1 MSYSIRIVAEASK
14 KATRTTAN
22 LKLVIFKTSYRRV
35 PKSLRRS
42 VELKDWDKNKERLK
56 SSSTQADVLNLYL
69 NATEKKL
76 YDQIYLW
83 ESRSIN
89 WNPKQLMSILDS
101 KSDKPQQTKAVT
113 VVDFIDR
120 QIDFFKTK
128 ERFKNGEKTTGSSN
142 WENYQWL
149 KNSLLKFTQFKYKK
163 NFGIYTFKDITES
176 FLRSYSIYIQEKG
189 FKNNNKGGLKHKLTC
204 LKAVFRLAQKEKV
217 SGVDLSIFEVVKDK
231 MKASKTTPRVL
242 SEADFIRIRDFD
254 RTKLSKKECFH
265 LDLFLFSYYSGGM
278 ANVDVCYLNKSC
290 FKDNYIEYVRRKCDK
305 VANPIFLPQIHDIID
320 CYKDKTYG
328 NYVLPIFNERQQSE
342 TQKHSKVERIT
353 LSVNKTL
360 AKISLQLGMTK
371 KVTWY
376 YSRGTYI
383 TKAIDSGL
391 NAYQV
396 ADQAGNS
403 PKIIEKHYYKPD
415 RSEILNKMILAL

>member
-1 MSYSIRIVAEASK
+1 MSYSIKIVAKASK
-14 KATRTTAN
+14 KATKTTAN
-22 LKLVIFKTSYRRV
+22 LKLVIFKTGCDRV
-35 PKSLRRS
+35 IKSLRRS

-83 ESRSIN
+83 ETNSVD
-89 WNPKQLMSILDS
+89 WTPEQLVSILDS

-113 VVDFIDR
+113 VVAFIDK

-128 ERFKNGEKTTGSSN
+128 ERIKNGEKTTGSSN

-149 KNSLLKFTQFKYKK
+149 KNSLFEFTKFKYKK
-163 NFGIYTFKDITES
+163 DFSSYAFNDITES
-176 FLRSYSIYIQEKG
+176 FLRYYSIYIQEKG
-189 FKNNNKGGLKHKLTC
+189 IKNNNKGGLKHKLTC
-204 LKAVFRLAQKEKV
+204 LKAIFHLAQKGKTL
-217 SGVDLSIFEVVKDK
+217 GIDLSIFEVVKDQ

-242 SEADFIRIRDFD
+242 SEADFGLIRDFD
-254 RTKLSKKECFH
+254 RSELSKKECFH

-290 FKDNYIEYVRRKCDK
+290 FKEGYIEYVRRKCDK
-305 VANPIFLPQIHDIID
+305 IANPIFLPKIQEIID
-320 CYKDKTYG
+320 RYKEKTYG
-328 NYVLPIFNERQQSE
+328 NYVLPIFNEKQESE
-342 TQKHSKVERIT
+342 AQKHSKVERIT
-353 LSVNKTL
+353 LKVNKTL
-360 AKISLQLGMTK
+360 AKISLDLELK
-371 KVTWY
+371 EKVTWY

-383 TKAIDSGL
+383 TNAIDLGL

-415 RSEILNKMILAL
+415 RGKILNIMMSAL

>member
-1 MSYSIRIVAEASK
+1 MSYSIKIVAKASK
-14 KATRTTAN
+14 KATKTTAN
-22 LKLVIFKTSYRRV
+22 LKLVIFKTGCDRV
-35 PKSLRRS
+35 IKSLRRS

-56 SSSTQADVLNLYL
+56 SSSAQADVLNLYL

-83 ESRSIN
+83 ETNSVN
-89 WNPKQLMSILDS
+89 WTPEELVSTLDS

-113 VVDFIDR
+113 VVAFIDR

-128 ERFKNGEKTTGSSN
+128 EQFKNGEKTIGSSN

-149 KNSLLKFTQFKYKK
+149 KNSLFEFTKFKYKK
-163 NFGIYTFKDITES
+163 DFCTYAFKDITES
-176 FLRSYSIYIQEKG
+176 FLRSYSVYIQEKG

-204 LKAVFRLAQKEKV
+204 LKAIFKVAIKEKIL
-217 SGVDLSIFEVVKDK
+217 GVNLSVFEVVKDK
-231 MKASKTTPRVL
+231 MRATKTSPRVL
-242 SEADFIRIRDFD
+242 SEADFILIRDFD
-254 RTKLSKKECFH
+254 RSKLSKKECFH

-290 FKDNYIEYVRRKCDK
+290 FKEGYIEYVRRKCDK
-305 VANPIFLPQIHDIID
+305 IANPIFLPKIQEIID
-320 CYKDKTYG
+320 RYKDKAYG
-328 NYVLPIFNERQQSE
+328 NYVLPIFNEKQESE
-342 TQKHSKVERIT
+342 AQKRSKVERIT

-415 RSEILNKMILAL
+415 RSEILNKMTSAL

>member
-1 MSYSIRIVAEASK
+1 MSYSIRIVAKASK
-14 KATRTTAN
+14 KATKTTAN
-22 LKLVIFKTSYRRV
+22 LKLVIFKTGYDRE

-56 SSSTQADVLNLYL
+56 SSSAQADVLNLYL
-69 NATEKKL
+69 NATEKRL
-76 YDQIYLW
+76 LDQILLW
-83 ESRSIN
+83 ETSGID
-89 WNPKQLMSILDS
+89 WKPKQLVSILDS
-101 KSDKPQQTKAVT
+101 KSDKPKQTKAGT
-113 VVDFIDR
+113 VVAFIDR

-149 KNSLLKFTQFKYKK
+149 KNSLFEFSKFKYKK
-163 NFGIYTFKDITES
+163 DFNSYAFKDITES
-176 FLRSYSIYIQEKG
+176 FLRSYSLYIQEKG

-204 LKAVFRLAQKEKV
+204 LKAILKVALKEKV
-217 SGVDLSIFEVVKDK
+217 SGIDIGIFEVVKEH
-231 MKASKTTPRVL
+231 MKASKTNPRVL
-242 SEADFIRIRDFD
+242 PEADFILIRDFD
-254 RTKLSKKECFH
+254 RSKLSKKECFH

-290 FKDNYIEYVRRKCDK
+290 FKDGYIEYVRRKCDK
-305 VANPIFLPQIHDIID
+305 VANPIFLPKIQEIID
-320 CYKDKTYG
+320 RYKDKTYG
-328 NYVLPIFNERQQSE
+328 NYVLPIFNEKQESE
-342 TQKHSKVERIT
+342 AQKHAKVERIT
-353 LSVNKTL
+353 LNVNKTL
-360 AKISLQLGMTK
+360 AKISLDLELK
-371 KVTWY
+371 EKVTWY

-383 TKAIDSGL
+383 TKAIDLGL

-415 RSEILNKMILAL
+415 RSGILTKMMSAL

>member
-1 MSYSIRIVAEASK
+1 MSYSIKIVAKASK
-14 KATRTTAN
+14 KATKTTAN
-22 LKLVIFKTSYRRV
+22 LKLVIFKTGYDRDY
-35 PKSLRRS
+35 KSLRRS

-83 ESRSIN
+83 ETNSVD
-89 WNPKQLMSILDS
+89 WTPEQLVSILDS

-113 VVDFIDR
+113 VVAFIDR

-149 KNSLLKFTQFKYKK
+149 KNSLFEFTEFKYKK
-163 NFGIYTFKDITES
+163 DFCSYAFKDITES
-176 FLRSYSIYIQEKG
+176 FLRSYGVYIQEKG

-204 LKAVFRLAQKEKV
+204 LKAIFHLAQKEKV
-217 SGVDLSIFEVVKDK
+217 SGVNLSIFEVVKDHL
-231 MKASKTTPRVL
+231 KASKTSPRVL
-242 SEADFIRIRDFD
+242 SDTDFILIRDFD
-254 RTKLSKKECFH
+254 RSKLSKKECFH

-290 FKDNYIEYVRRKCDK
+290 FKDGYIEYVRRKCDK
-305 VANPIFLPQIHDIID
+305 VANPIFLPKIEEIID
-320 CYKDKTYG
+320 RYKDKTYG
-328 NYVLPIFNERQQSE
+328 NYDLPIFNEKQQSE
-342 TQKHSKVERIT
+342 AQKHSKVERIT
-353 LSVNKTL
+353 LKVNKTL
-360 AKISLQLGMTK
+360 AKISLDLGMK
-371 KVTWY
+371 EKVTWY

-383 TKAIDSGL
+383 TKAIDGGL

-415 RSEILNKMILAL
+415 RGEILTKMMLAL